1 MTIGNRSV
9 NPFELT
15 FHSDS
20 GIQYVRKEFKEQ
32 LKANKVDQSMSR
44 KGNCCD
50 NAVAESFFKII
61 KSEIIYHT
69 GYVNLAQARAELF
82 KLIAI

>member
-1 MTIGNRSV
+1 MDLFDKKIIGWAMSETMEASYTLNAAFKMAVGNRSV

-32 LKANKVDQSMSR
+32 LKAKKGDQSMSR
-44 KGNCCD
+44 KGNC
-50 NAVAESFFKII
+50 
-61 KSEIIYHT
+61 
-69 GYVNLAQARAELF
+69 
-82 KLIAI
+82 